1 MRDTKECRLPGD
13 PGLMDMQWEVMDMQK
28 YIDNL
33 DDFEDDSRPPIVDW
47 VEWLLV
53 GIFDLAGAGGLCL
66 HRVSAVDEIHLRGG
80 EEGGTVKRK

>member
-1 MRDTKECRLPGD
+1 
-13 PGLMDMQWEVMDMQK
+13 MQK

-53 GIFDLAGAGGLCL
+53 GIFDLAGAAACTYIVYLL
-66 HRVSAVDEIHLRGG
+66 LMRLI
-80 EEGGTVKRK
+80 

>member
-1 MRDTKECRLPGD
+1 MRDTKECRLPVD
-13 PGLMDMQWEVMDMQK
+13 PGLMVMQWEVMDMQK

-53 GIFDLAGAGGLCL
+53 GIFDLAGAGACAYIGYLL
-66 HRVSAVDEIHLRGG
+66 LVLVV
-80 EEGGTVKRK
+80 EGRWIG